1 MNLNE
6 IGRKNVRYWLM
17 RISNNNHDSE
27 WNWLKEL
34 FDKKLNDLCLDWND
48 FSIKWDVNFQELNTI
63 VLI

>member
-1 MNLNE
+1 
-6 IGRKNVRYWLM
+6 M